1 MDFSSKTRAISSF
14 SKEVKSGKFNMHHK
28 LQRKEGQWSN
38 LQRGELID
46 SLLRSYPID
55 PIRCEIKDD
64 GIRYV
69 FDGVQRSTNI
79 CNYFN
84 DGFRLPRSL
93 KPVILDG
100 VEYVIAGKKFSQ
112 LDEAA
117 QDKIKNSEITVYM
130 FTGCTEDDI
139 REMYRRQNNGKSL
152 SNTQKRTAIESDAM
166 SEIVFSLADH
176 AFFDKLLSPTQ
187 IKRDLPRD
195 IIRETLMLIMTN
207 DENDFTSFRSG
218 DINNFV
224 TWFSNQLT
232 HGNIDEEIT
241 SIVQK
246 TLDKF
251 DESFADKVGVNVL
264 SIPMMI
270 YSGYQVL
277 KDKKSFDE
285 FIKKI
290 EEFVSS
296 YDTND
301 EYKQYCSSGTSASDK
316 VRGRFDY
323 WKNIV
328 DSLV

>member
-1 MDFSSKTRAISSF
+1 MDFSSKTRAVSSF
-14 SKEVKSGKFNMHHK
+14 AKEVKSGKFNMKHK

-46 SLLRSYPID
+46 SLLLSYPID

-93 KPVILDG
+93 KPVTLDG
-100 VEYVIAGKKFSQ
+100 VEYEIAGKKFSQ

-166 SEIVFSLADH
+166 SEIIFSLADH

-187 IKRDLPRD
+187 VKRDLPRD
-195 IIRETLMLIMTN
+195 LIRECLMLINTN
-207 DENDFTSFRSG
+207 DENDFTSFRSR

-224 TWFSNQLT
+224 IWFSDQLSQEKVGEDMT
-232 HGNIDEEIT
+232 TLIQDA
-241 SIVQK
+241 
-246 TLDKF
+246 LDKF
-251 DESFADKVGVNVL
+251 DAAFDGKVEINTL
-264 SIPMMI
+264 SIPMML
-270 YSGYQVL
+270 YAGYRVL
-277 KDKKSFDE
+277 KENKSFSGLVEKISE
-285 FIKKI
+285 FI
-290 EEFVSS
+290 SS
-296 YDTND
+296 YDAND
-301 EYKQYCSSGTSASDK
+301 EYKQLCSQGTSGSDK
-316 VRGRFDY
+316 VRGRLKY
-323 WKNIV
+323 WNSMIE
-328 DSLV
+328 SI

>member
-1 MDFSSKTRAISSF
+1 MDFSSKTRAVSSF
-14 SKEVKSGKFNMHHK
+14 AKEVKNGKFNMKHK
-28 LQRKEGQWSN
+28 LQRKEGQWNN

-55 PIRCEIKDD
+55 PIRCEVKED

-100 VEYVIAGKKFSQ
+100 VEYEIAGKKFSQ

-117 QDKIKNSEITVYM
+117 QDKIRTSEVTVYM
-130 FTGCTEDDI
+130 FTGCTEEDI

-176 AFFDKLLSPTQ
+176 PFFDKILSPTQ

-195 IIRETLMLIMTN
+195 LIRECLMLINTN
-207 DENDFTSFRSG
+207 NDNDFTSFRSG

-224 TWFSNQLT
+224 IWFSDQLA
-232 HGNIDEEIT
+232 HGNISEDMA
-241 SIVQK
+241 SIIQDA
-246 TLDKF
+246 LDKF
-251 DESFADKVGVNVL
+251 DVAFESKVEINSL
-264 SIPMMI
+264 SVPMMI
-270 YSGYQVL
+270 YAGYRVL
-277 KDKKSFDE
+277 KDKQSFSRLVEKINE
-285 FIKKI
+285 FI
-290 EEFVSS
+290 SS
-296 YDTND
+296 YDTN
-301 EYKQYCSSGTSASDK
+301 EGYKELCSQGTSGSDK

-323 WKNIV
+323 WKNMVRSI
-328 DSLV
+328 

>member
-1 MDFSSKTRAISSF
+1 MDFSSKTRAVSSF
-14 SKEVKSGKFNMHHK
+14 AKEVKNGKFNMKHK
-28 LQRKEGQWSN
+28 LQRKEGQWNN

-55 PIRCEIKDD
+55 PIRCEVKED
-64 GIRYV
+64 GVRYV

-93 KPVILDG
+93 KPVVLDG
-100 VEYVIAGKKFSQ
+100 VEYEIAGKKFSQ

-117 QDKIKNSEITVYM
+117 QDKIRTSEVTVYM
-130 FTGCTEDDI
+130 FTGCTEEDI

-176 AFFDKLLSPTQ
+176 PFFDKILSPTQ

-195 IIRETLMLIMTN
+195 LIRECLMLINTN
-207 DENDFTSFRSG
+207 NDNDFTSFRSG

-224 TWFSNQLT
+224 IWFSDQLA
-232 HGNIDEEIT
+232 HGNISEDMA
-241 SIVQK
+241 SIIQDA
-246 TLDKF
+246 LDKF
-251 DESFADKVGVNVL
+251 DVAFESKVEINSL
-264 SIPMMI
+264 SVPMMI
-270 YSGYQVL
+270 YAGYRVL
-277 KDKKSFDE
+277 KDKQSFSRLVEKINE
-285 FIKKI
+285 FI
-290 EEFVSS
+290 SS
-296 YDTND
+296 YDTN
-301 EYKQYCSSGTSASDK
+301 EGYKELCSQGTSGSDK

-323 WKNIV
+323 WKNMVRSI
-328 DSLV
+328 

>member
-1 MDFSSKTRAISSF
+1 MDFSSKTRAVSSF
-14 SKEVKSGKFNMHHK
+14 AKEVKNGKFNMKHK
-28 LQRKEGQWSN
+28 LQRKEGQWNN

-55 PIRCEIKDD
+55 PIRCEVKED

-100 VEYVIAGKKFSQ
+100 VEYEIAGKKFSQ

-117 QDKIKNSEITVYM
+117 QDKIRTSEVTVYM
-130 FTGCTEDDI
+130 FTGCTEEDI

-176 AFFDKLLSPTQ
+176 PFFDKILSPTQ

-195 IIRETLMLIMTN
+195 LIRECLMLINTN
-207 DENDFTSFRSG
+207 NDNDFTSFRSG

-224 TWFSNQLT
+224 IWFSDQLA
-232 HGNIDEEIT
+232 HGNISEDMA
-241 SIVQK
+241 SIIQDA
-246 TLDKF
+246 LDKF
-251 DESFADKVGVNVL
+251 DVAFESKVEINSL
-264 SIPMMI
+264 SVPMMI
-270 YSGYQVL
+270 YAGYRVL
-277 KDKKSFDE
+277 KDKQSFSRLVEKINE
-285 FIKKI
+285 FI
-290 EEFVSS
+290 SS
-296 YDTND
+296 YDSN
-301 EYKQYCSSGTSASDK
+301 EGYKELCSQGTSGSDK

-328 DSLV
+328 HSI

>member
-1 MDFSSKTRAISSF
+1 MDFSSKTRAVSSF
-14 SKEVKSGKFNMHHK
+14 AKEVKNGKFNMKHK

-55 PIRCEIKDD
+55 PIRCEVKED

-79 CNYFN
+79 CNYVN
-84 DGFRLPRSL
+84 DGYRLPRSL

-100 VEYVIAGKKFSQ
+100 VEYEIAGKKFSQ

-117 QDKIKNSEITVYM
+117 QDKIRTSEVTVYM
-130 FTGCTEDDI
+130 FTGCTEEDI
-139 REMYRRQNNGKSL
+139 REMYRRQNNGKNL

-176 AFFDKLLSPTQ
+176 PFFDKILSPTQ

-195 IIRETLMLIMTN
+195 LIRECLMLINTN
-207 DENDFTSFRSG
+207 NENDFTSFRSG

-224 TWFSNQLT
+224 TWFSDQLA
-232 HGNIDEEIT
+232 HGNISEDMA
-241 SIVQK
+241 SIIQDA
-246 TLDKF
+246 LDKF
-251 DESFADKVGVNVL
+251 DVAFESKVEINSL
-264 SIPMMI
+264 SVPMMI
-270 YSGYQVL
+270 YAGYRVL
-277 KDKKSFDE
+277 KDKQSFSRLVEKINE
-285 FIKKI
+285 FI
-290 EEFVSS
+290 SS
-296 YDTND
+296 YDSN
-301 EYKQYCSSGTSASDK
+301 EGYKELCSQGTSGSDK

-328 DSLV
+328 HSI

>member
-1 MDFSSKTRAISSF
+1 MDFSSKTRAVSSF
-14 SKEVKSGKFNMHHK
+14 AKEVKNGKFNMKHK

-55 PIRCEIKDD
+55 PIRCEVKED

-79 CNYFN
+79 CNYVN
-84 DGFRLPRSL
+84 DGYRLPRSL
-93 KPVILDG
+93 KPVVLDG
-100 VEYVIAGKKFSQ
+100 VEYEIAGKKFSQ

-117 QDKIKNSEITVYM
+117 QDKIRTSEVTVYM
-130 FTGCTEDDI
+130 FTGCTEEDI

-176 AFFDKLLSPTQ
+176 PFFDKILSPTQ

-195 IIRETLMLIMTN
+195 LIRECLMLINTN
-207 DENDFTSFRSG
+207 NDNDFTSFRSG

-224 TWFSNQLT
+224 IWFSDQLA
-232 HGNIDEEIT
+232 HGNISEDMA
-241 SIVQK
+241 SIIQDA
-246 TLDKF
+246 LDKF
-251 DESFADKVGVNVL
+251 DVAFESKVEINSL
-264 SIPMMI
+264 SVPMMI
-270 YSGYQVL
+270 YAGYRVL
-277 KDKKSFDE
+277 KDKQSFSRLVEKINE
-285 FIKKI
+285 FI
-290 EEFVSS
+290 SS
-296 YDTND
+296 YDTN
-301 EYKQYCSSGTSASDK
+301 EGYKELCSQGTSGSDK

-323 WKNIV
+323 WKNMVRSI
-328 DSLV
+328 